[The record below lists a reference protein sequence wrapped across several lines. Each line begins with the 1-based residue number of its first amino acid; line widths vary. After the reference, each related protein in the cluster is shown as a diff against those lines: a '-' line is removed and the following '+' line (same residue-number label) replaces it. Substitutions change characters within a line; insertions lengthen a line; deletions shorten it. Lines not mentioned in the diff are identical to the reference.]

1 MRIAQVL
8 FAQDK
13 STTSLLLIAAVAV
26 LSWLWLP
33 AGMHGLEKVALALST
48 GVMAW
53 VTNAALVY
61 RSGYLKSQ
69 HVLGWFFAL
78 SGLMLVT
85 DAWTWSS
92 LLGALA
98 ATFWMARAYQLTM
111 FTWHHCTM
119 LGMLS
124 ALFVLVD
131 PSTLI
136 LLPLA
141 LFAPLTVRGAGLRQV
156 AQVAIAWLV
165 MAVILW
171 MIATLWSLYSGRTLA
186 MDPLRGMAWTWKVP
200 GPQAGLVLLLS
211 FFALIQ
217 LPPAMRFAK
226 RAKRRGL
233 VLSIM
238 AIMGMVLTACSGIGN
253 HHMVMGMLAVVIAP
267 QWVNVQSYIRKPW
280 MKTAFSPSIVIAMLL
295 LKWLF

>member
-1 MRIAQVL
+1 MRTTSVL

-13 STTSLLLIAAVAV
+13 STTSLLLIAAVAA

-33 AGMHGLEKVALALST
+33 VGMPGLEKVALGLST
-48 GVMAW
+48 GIMAW
-53 VTNAALVY
+53 VMNAALVY

-78 SGLMLVT
+78 SGMMLVT
-85 DAWTWSS
+85 DAWTWYS

-98 ATFWMARAYQLTM
+98 ATLWMARAYQLTL

-124 ALFVLVD
+124 ALFVLTD
-131 PSTLI
+131 PSAWI

-141 LFAPLTVRGAGLRQV
+141 LLAPLTVQGAGLRQV

-165 MAVILW
+165 MAVIMW
-171 MIATLWSLYSGRTLA
+171 MVATLWSFYSGSMPALN
-186 MDPLRGMAWTWKVP
+186 PLQGMAWTGSIPSPKT
-200 GPQAGLVLLLS
+200 GLVLLLGLL
-211 FFALIQ
+211 ALIQ

-233 VLSIM
+233 ALSIM
-238 AIMGMVLTACSGIGN
+238 AIMAMVLLVYSGIGN
-253 HHMVMGMLAVVIAP
+253 HQMAEGMLAVALAP

-280 MKTAFSPSIVIAMLL
+280 VKTAFSPSIVAAMLL